1 MRLNIHNFPVRRE
14 GGRVQ
19 TKIVLQLKP
28 RNFFQ
33 HQAQMVVPNTAPWY
47 FQEITSN
54 ALNEQPTNYNTLLH
68 DEIQFSA
75 VSATLTELNAAIST
89 ITPAGLNLKEGIT
102 CTLLDKVI
110 EFRNKEDSRNDINL
124 DKMACQRK
132 ESALWPIAQNR
143 R

>member
-1 MRLNIHNFPVRRE
+1 
-14 GGRVQ
+14 
-19 TKIVLQLKP
+19 
-28 RNFFQ
+28 
-33 HQAQMVVPNTAPWY
+33 
-47 FQEITSN
+47 
-54 ALNEQPTNYNTLLH
+54 
-68 DEIQFSA
+68 
-75 VSATLTELNAAIST
+75 LNAAIST